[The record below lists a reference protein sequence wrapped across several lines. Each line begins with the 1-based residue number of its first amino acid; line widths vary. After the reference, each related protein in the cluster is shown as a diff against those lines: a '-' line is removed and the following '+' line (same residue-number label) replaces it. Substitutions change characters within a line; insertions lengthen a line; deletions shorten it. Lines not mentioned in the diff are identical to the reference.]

1 MQYLLLALVLIII
14 VTVVAW
20 LRMTG
25 GDEGV
30 ADAELLDAG
39 FPDGSPLD
47 EVASVHEAM
56 TRHAVSTI
64 TSRHI
69 PLMSV
74 RRGPHIGQAW
84 LQYAD
89 GTELLAEERVLGAL
103 GYLAFDVLWHG
114 PTPRIAVTSSAG
126 EFWVSVG
133 RHNTRLR
140 LVDSHHPDALLGT

>member
-1 MQYLLLALVLIII
+1 MLLALALVIIA
-14 VTVVAW
+14 TVAAW
-20 LRMTG
+20 MRMTG

-30 ADAELLDAG
+30 ADAELLDVG
-39 FPDGSPLD
+39 LDGGAPPTAVL
-47 EVASVHEAM
+47 SVHEAT

-64 TSRHI
+64 TSRQI
-69 PLMSV
+69 PLISV

-84 LQYAD
+84 LHYAD

-114 PTPRIAVTSSAG
+114 PTPRLSVMSTIG
-126 EFWVSVG
+126 DFWVSVG